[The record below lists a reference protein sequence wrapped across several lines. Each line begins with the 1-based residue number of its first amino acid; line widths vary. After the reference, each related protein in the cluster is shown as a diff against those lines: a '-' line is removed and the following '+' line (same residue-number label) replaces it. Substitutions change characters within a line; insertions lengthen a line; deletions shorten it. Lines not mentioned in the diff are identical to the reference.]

1 MARRPQ
7 FLPGVLTAAL
17 CGGSELGQ
25 VFPADFTCSGQRG
38 AVSGIRLLQE
48 HPVASSA
55 ITLMLPCDTVCSAIP
70 SVLKGKAGRQTFSS
84 HTRARSTLVLFAFFP
99 SVINYV
105 PCRSQEPW
113 ISVLEWLLISP
124 GFIRQLPSSN
134 HVGPSVAPHTS
145 CPWIFAQAVPLT
157 PNASTLPPIT
167 WLPLLHIS
175 VHASPPQEG
184 LPGRPLTVPQTG
196 TP

>member
-1 MARRPQ
+1 MFSLLLCA
-7 FLPGVLTAAL
+7 VAASWGESSL
-17 CGGSELGQ
+17 QTSPAQAGEGQAPGSERLRNSRW
-25 VFPADFTCSGQRG
+25 PQRNYLD
-38 AVSGIRLLQE
+38 APLW
-48 HPVASSA
+48 H
-55 ITLMLPCDTVCSAIP
+55 
-70 SVLKGKAGRQTFSS
+70 SVLSNAFSLEGESWKAFKANFLISYTGEG
-84 HTRARSTLVLFAFFP
+84 HILVLFAFFP
-99 SVINYV
+99 SVISYV

-124 GFIRQLPSSN
+124 GFICQLPSSS

-175 VHASPPQEG
+175 LHASPPQEG
-184 LPGRPLTVPQTG
+184 LPARPLTVPQTG
-196 TP
+196 PP